1 MFPAASFFFH
11 RWVVEGQTGD
21 VGFSSA
27 RYLSARLEVDRE
39 GAPGVAMD
47 ATEGA
52 FRSRLRRIY
61 SQLEQ
66 RVLSEPG
73 VAGLTFADRL
83 PGTGHPHSW
92 IEVDGEEAPKTSAYG
107 HLVSSASIALNFFD
121 VVGAPI
127 LAGRAFTAADV
138 ESVSGAVI
146 VNQSFVNQVLGG
158 RNPVGRRIRRVRL
171 PDGPTMQGPWL
182 EVVGVVR
189 DLGMRPERAGM
200 YHPVAPDAASALRVA
215 IGVRGNPESFA
226 ARFRA
231 VASEV
236 EPTLQV
242 HDLMSLDEARASG
255 SLESQY
261 LSRVT
266 AILSAIA
273 LLLSLTAIYS
283 VMSFTVSRRT
293 REIGVR
299 VALGADRRRVIA
311 TILRRP
317 LVQVGLGNLV
327 GAILVAFTSVG
338 LFESTLT
345 AVEMVS
351 IAAYAALMTGVCF
364 LACVVPTRRALR
376 VEPASALRVER

>member
-1 MFPAASFFFH
+1 VRLRSIYAELERRVMSEPAA
-11 RWVVEGQTGD
+11 
-21 VGFSSA
+21 
-27 RYLSARLEVDRE
+27 
-39 GAPGVAMD
+39 
-47 ATEGA
+47 
-52 FRSRLRRIY
+52 
-61 SQLEQ
+61 
-66 RVLSEPG
+66 
-73 VAGLTFADRL
+73 AGLTFADRL
-83 PGTGHPHSW
+83 PGTGYPRVW
-92 IEVDGEEAPKTSAYG
+92 IEVEGEEAPPTSAYG
-107 HLVSSASIALNFFD
+107 GHAVSSASIALNFFD
-121 VVGAPI
+121 VLGAPI

-138 ESVSGAVI
+138 ESASGAVI

-158 RNPVGRRIRRVRL
+158 RNPVGRRLRLVRV
-171 PDGPTMQGPWL
+171 PDGPRTPGPWL

-189 DLGMRPERAGM
+189 DLGMRPEHAGI
-200 YHPVAPDAASALRVA
+200 YHPVAPDGVSALRIA
-215 IGVRGNPESFA
+215 IGVRGAPESFA
-226 ARFRA
+226 ARLRA
-231 VASEV
+231 VVSEV
-236 EPTLQV
+236 EPTLQI

-261 LSRVT
+261 MSRAT

-317 LVQVGLGNLV
+317 LAQVGLGNLV
-327 GAILVAFTSVG
+327 GAVLVAVVSAG
-338 LFESTLT
+338 LFENTPTVLE
-345 AVEMVS
+345 AAS
-351 IAAYAALMTGVCF
+351 IAAYAVLMLGVCL